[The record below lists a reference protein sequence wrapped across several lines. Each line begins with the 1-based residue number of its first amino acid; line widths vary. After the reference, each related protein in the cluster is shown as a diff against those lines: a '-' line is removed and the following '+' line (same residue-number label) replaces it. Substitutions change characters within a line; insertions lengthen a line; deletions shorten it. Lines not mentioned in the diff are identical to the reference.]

1 MREKLNSSPI
11 AQIGVIAVLVA
22 AAAFMLLKGGG
33 GESSSESTATTT
45 TTPTEVTANVNGA
58 TATAA
63 TPGAAVEGAVSSLQA
78 GAATEAPTALPTSV
92 PAPPLPHAVSAAYKA
107 NKIVVLLIVRKGG
120 IDDHFTKYESSRYTK
135 ISSLSPASLTLALQK
150 EQKRLF
156 PHVALF
162 VVPAKRISRYAAITV
177 GVNVQ
182 SVPALIVVRPRHLN
196 GHASPQA
203 YVSYGFQTLLDVVQA
218 VREATYRG
226 PETTA
231 YHPN

>member
-1 MREKLNSSPI
+1 VREKLNSSPI
-11 AQIGVIAVLVA
+11 AQVALIAVLA
-22 AAAFMLLKGGG
+22 AVAAFMLLGGG
-33 GESSSESTATTT
+33 GESSSETTASTT

-58 TATAA
+58 TATAS
-63 TPGAAVEGAVSSLQA
+63 TPGAAVEGAVKSIEEGGG
-78 GAATEAPTALPTSV
+78 GAAETPTALPTSM

-107 NKIVVLLIVRKGG
+107 NKIVALLIVRKGG
-120 IDDHFTKYESSRYTK
+120 IDDHFTKSSSSIYTK
-135 ISSLSPASLTLALQK
+135 ISELAPATLSRSLQEA
-150 EQKRLF
+150 F

-196 GHASPQA
+196 GHATPQA
-203 YVSYGFQTLLDVVQA
+203 YVSYGFQTLLDVREA
-218 VREATYRG
+218 VRDAIYRG
-226 PETTA
+226 PETT